1 MVNTIIRHQ
10 WLRRTARW
18 NKKIPA
24 DEFLSDSFKEE
35 ALNPTVNYSDC
46 CLFDISDKATLL
58 RIVEHYKLDTK
69 QFKNPAKK
77 LEELRQALIEKV
89 PDTNQRYHLHGHVI
103 WPTVAIP
110 AKYSRN
116 SAKAEKTKREI
127 NNPATGA
134 KSKVKIFDIQ
144 TLTYYQLIWLHV
156 QFKIPLQRKDL
167 ENRGSLIRN
176 LECHSRELEMVQ

>member
-89 PDTNQRYHLHGHVI
+89 PDTNQRYHLHGNVI

-110 AKYSRN
+110 ARYSRN
-116 SAKAEKTKREI
+116 SAKAEMTKKGNKQPLDRSKI
-127 NNPATGA
+127 GTQHVRYSNPYLLSDT
-134 KSKVKIFDIQ
+134 K
-144 TLTYYQLIWLHV
+144 LIWLHV
-156 QFKIPLQRKDL
+156 QFKSPF
-167 ENRGSLIRN
+167 NGSI
-176 LECHSRELEMVQ
+176 